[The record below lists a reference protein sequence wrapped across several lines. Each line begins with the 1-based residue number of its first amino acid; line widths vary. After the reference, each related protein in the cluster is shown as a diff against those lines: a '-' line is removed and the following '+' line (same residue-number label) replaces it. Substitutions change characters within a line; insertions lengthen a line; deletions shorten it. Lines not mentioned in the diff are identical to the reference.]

1 MQTECLRIGQVR
13 TKERARL
20 ASMALP
26 PGPVVTKVQKTAK
39 PQPKRA
45 TQGGAGAGGLLAAAA
60 QRSAGHSAARAAQ
73 QPTMASVRLLNA
85 GTRVC
90 YTHVCLLA
98 AAAQQSTVS
107 HRGTRNPAADRA
119 LNDFDLIFLTSCC

>member
-1 MQTECLRIGQVR
+1 
-13 TKERARL
+13 
-20 ASMALP
+20 MALP

-39 PQPKRA
+39 PQPTRA
-45 TQGGAGAGGLLAAAA
+45 AQGGAGAGGLLAAAA

-98 AAAQQSTVS
+98 AAAQHSTV
-107 HRGTRNPAADRA
+107 HTAAHAPQQPTVA
-119 LNDFDLIFLTSCC
+119 LSDFDLMVLISCC